1 MKICVKV
8 TSAWEIRKHLTVLKI
23 DTCALNRKMMVNTVF
38 DTVLES
44 SQITMTTYFLMIF
57 SFDLTEKAL
66 KQSQRVCL
74 EIFWL
79 CIMIDYIPLKVCKNS
94 VNFIILIFFLLVCVL
109 SLVSVPKT
117 PERWAALLY
126 EELINFKIFSI
137 LQCT

>member
-1 MKICVKV
+1 
-8 TSAWEIRKHLTVLKI
+8 
-23 DTCALNRKMMVNTVF
+23 MMNTVF

-44 SQITMTTYFLMIF
+44 SQIAMPTYFLMTF

-117 PERWAALLY
+117 PER
-126 EELINFKIFSI
+126 
-137 LQCT
+137 